1 MDDVEIEIEVVP
13 GVWLVHAHWAG
24 EGRYFW
30 QCRRCHDS
38 FGPLTNREGAEAG
51 ARAHSHRVDLA
62 TKTAPPGGTNAGRGL
77 DPTPSS
83 RRSGTS

>member
-1 MDDVEIEIEVVP
+1 MDDIEIVS

-24 EGRYFW
+24 EGRWFW

-38 FGPLTNREGAEAG
+38 FGPLDNREGAEAG
-51 ARAHSHRVDLA
+51 AREHRHRADPA
-62 TKTAPPGGTNAGRGL
+62 TKTAPPGGWNAGRGL

>member
-1 MDDVEIEIEVVP
+1 MDDIEIVP
-13 GVWLVHAHWAG
+13 GVWLVHAYWAG

-51 ARAHSHRVDLA
+51 AREHRHRADLA
-62 TKTAPPGGTNAGRGL
+62 TKTAPPGGWNAGRSL

>member
-1 MDDVEIEIEVVP
+1 MDDIEIVP

-24 EGRYFW
+24 EGRWFW
-30 QCRRCHDS
+30 QCRNCRDS
-38 FGPLTNREGAEAG
+38 FGPLTNREAAEAG
-51 ARAHSHRVDLA
+51 AREHRHRADPA
-62 TKTAPPGGTNAGRGL
+62 TKTAPPGGWNAGRSL